1 MIDVLNISIPFFA
14 LIFLGFGA
22 HAIGFIDAAGA
33 RTMSRFAF
41 YVTLPPYM
49 FLKVSASKPSSILNW
64 GFVWRYESGTIIMYL
79 TAAAIGYWLFRLK
92 RLESGIFGLNVA
104 YPNYGYMGIPLAIL
118 AFGDAAALPMA
129 LILFADTI
137 VLLALTSCFVAGND
151 GGVTESMKRIAGYNG
166 QQPAGAGGY
175 GGAVIFR
182 IGSGLAKN
190 SPAIWQSFSRCRS
203 ACCPFCAWCHAIWP
217 AGAGGGGR
225 SDRHFPVK
233 ADCSPTS
240 GRLFLFGDAGS
251 RPALDQG
258 CNFIE
263 LPAGCRKCFHACQ
276 SLWCLY
282 GAHGI
287 GHSGQHGFCQHHR
300 ASLFILV
307 VLWARL
313 TCQTK
318 ALAAM
323 QPPCGRC
330 ATYRLAGRL
339 HACQHFYPTQSY
351 DRVRR

>member
-49 FLKVSASKPSSILNW
+49 FLKVSASEPSSILNW

-137 VLLALTSCFVAGND
+137 VLLALTSCFVAGNG
-151 GGVTESMKRIAGYNG
+151 GGVTESVKRIAITMVSNPLVLAVMAGLLFSASG
-166 QQPAGAGGY
+166 LPLPQIPQQFGSLLAGAAAPVALFAL
-175 GGAVIFR
+175 GATLFGQPVR
-182 IGSGLAKN
+182 AAAGEVT
-190 SPAIWQSFSRCRS
+190 AISLLKLIVHPLLVAF
-203 ACCPFCAWCHAIWP
+203 
-217 AGAGGGGR
+217 
-225 SDRHFPVK
+225 
-233 ADCSPTS
+233 
-240 GRLFLFGDAGS
+240 LLFGDTGS

-258 CNFIE
+258 CYFIE
-263 LPAGCRKCFHACQ
+263 LPAGCRKCIHACQ
-276 SLWCLY
+276 SLWCLS
-282 GAHGI
+282 GAYRI

-313 TCQTK
+313 TRQTK
-318 ALAAM
+318 APTAM
-323 QPPCGRC
+323 QPVCDISSCRSGSCLP
-330 ATYRLAGRL
+330 AF
-339 HACQHFYPTQSY
+339 CQTQSY
-351 DRVRR
+351 DRVEP

>member
-49 FLKVSASKPSSILNW
+49 FLKVSASEPTSILNW
-64 GFVWRYESGTIIMYL
+64 DFVWRYESGTIIMYL

-104 YPNYGYMGIPLAIL
+104 YPNYGYMGIPLSIL

-151 GGVTESMKRIAGYNG
+151 GGVTESVKRIAITMA

-182 IGSGLAKN
+182 IGSALATD

-203 ACCPFCAWCHAIWP
+203 TCCPICPWRHAIWP
-217 AGAGGGGR
+217 AGSCGGGR
-225 SDRHFPVK
+225 SDRHFVVK
-233 ADCSPTS
+233 ADCSSAS
-240 GRLFLFGDAGS
+240 GCFVFFGNTGS

-258 CNFIE
+258 CYFIK
-263 LPAGCRKCFHACQ
+263 LPARCRECIHACQ
-276 SLWCLY
+276 SLWCLH
-282 GAHGI
+282 GAHSI
-287 GHSGQHGFCQHHR
+287 GHSGQHSFCQHHR
-300 ASLFILV
+300 ANLFILD

-313 TCQTK
+313 TGQTSCPGRN
-318 ALAAM
+318 AA
-323 QPPCGRC
+323 G
-330 ATYRLAGRL
+330 
-339 HACQHFYPTQSY
+339 
-351 DRVRR
+351 VRHIVLSVWFMSASILSDAIL